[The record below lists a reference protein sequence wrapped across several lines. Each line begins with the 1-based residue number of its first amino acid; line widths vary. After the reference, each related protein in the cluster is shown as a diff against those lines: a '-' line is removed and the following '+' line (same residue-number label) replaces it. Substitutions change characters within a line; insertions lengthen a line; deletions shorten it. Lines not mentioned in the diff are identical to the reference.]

1 MIKFVQNKD
10 IDKAKWD
17 NLISN
22 SFNGFIYA
30 NSAHLNMV
38 SGNWNALILDDYKAV
53 MPLPEKTKFGI
64 RYAMQPMFSQQL
76 GVIFKEKPKQ
86 KDIKDFILEL
96 QNNYKY
102 FALNLN
108 FYNYLSDKIKNKEML
123 NQVLDLNKSYET
135 LRTSF
140 SKNTKRN
147 INNIDTNMLEIK
159 TNSINT
165 DEFIEIYQANLPDKK
180 LDIYTELARN
190 LVDYYLKSEFGNVYS
205 VHDKST
211 NNLLA
216 CVLILSY
223 NKRHIYLLP
232 VSNTE
237 GKEKKAMFLL
247 IDNFIKNNSETD
259 FLLDFEG
266 SNIEGIH
273 RFYKGFGATEQNYIH
288 IYNKPFSI
296 F

>member
-10 IDKAKWD
+10 INKIKWD

-30 NSAHLNMV
+30 SSAHLDIV
-38 SGNWNALILDDYKAV
+38 SGNWNALVLDDYEAV

-76 GVIFKEKPKQ
+76 GVIFKEKPNQ
-86 KDIKDFILEL
+86 KDIKNFIFEL

-108 FYNYLSDKIKNKEML
+108 FYNDLSNKIKNKEMV
-123 NQVLDLNKSYET
+123 NQVLDLNLPYEILRKSY
-135 LRTSF
+135 

-147 INNIDTNMLEIK
+147 INNTDNENLEIK
-159 TNSINT
+159 TDSIST

-190 LVDYYLKSEFGNVYS
+190 LIEYYSNSEYGTIYS

-211 NNLLA
+211 NNILA
-216 CVLILSY
+216 CVLILTY

-237 GKEKKAMFLL
+237 GKEKKAMFLV
-247 IDNFIKNNSETD
+247 IDNFIRNNSDTK

-266 SNIEGIH
+266 SNIEGVQ
-273 RFYKGFGATEQNYIH
+273 RFYKGFGAIEQNYVH
-288 IYNKPFSI
+288 IYNKPFS